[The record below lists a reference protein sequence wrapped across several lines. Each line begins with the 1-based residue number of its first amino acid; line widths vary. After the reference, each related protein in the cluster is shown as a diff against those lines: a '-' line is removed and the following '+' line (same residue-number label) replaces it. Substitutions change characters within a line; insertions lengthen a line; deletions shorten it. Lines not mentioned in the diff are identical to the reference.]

1 MALIFPFEKRPSSIF
16 KDVFRPVAQVFLYSE
31 AKKIWYEIW
40 MIVGTGADYTLLP
53 KHLADRLGIDL
64 NKECRLFKTSGIGGE
79 EKVYLKKNL
88 KVKIGNWKRIVPV
101 GFLNKEN
108 IPPLLGRQGFLETFE
123 VLFSSNHT
131 VNFSVK

>member
-1 MALIFPFEKRPSSIF
+1 MALIFPYEKRSSSIF
-16 KDVFRPVAQVFLYSE
+16 KEIFRPVAQVFLYSE
-31 AKKIWYEIW
+31 AKKIWYEVW
-40 MIVGTGADYTLLP
+40 MIVDTGADYTLLP
-53 KHLADRLGIDL
+53 KHLAARLGINI
-64 NKECRLFKTSGIGGE
+64 NKECQLFKTSGIGGE

-88 KVKIGNWKRIVPV
+88 RVKIGNWERVVPV

-131 VNFSVK
+131 INFSVK

>member
-16 KDVFRPVAQVFLYSE
+16 KEVFRPVAQVFLYSE
-31 AKKIWYEIW
+31 AKKVWYEIW
-40 MIVGTGADYTLLP
+40 MIIDTGADYTLLP
-53 KHLADRLGIDL
+53 GHLADRLGIDL
-64 NKECRLFKTSGIGGE
+64 NKECQRFKTSGIGGE
-79 EKVYLKKNL
+79 EKVYIKKNL
-88 KVKIGNWKRIVPV
+88 KVKIGNWERTVPV
-101 GFLNKEN
+101 GFLDKDN